1 MNPNLTQ
8 PQEPVEPVQTE
19 PIATQPAIGV
29 SDANGNGEQKTRRRW
44 PWYILIYLAVVLLVS
59 GAAYLRGQYLRDDV
73 DEDRLALY
81 LEEQFNLGMENLAAG
96 QFETAR
102 QRFEEIIYH
111 DPVYPQVEEK
121 LIEVYVVLGKP
132 TPAPTARPTSTPDP
146 SPPDELFRQAEEALA
161 AEDWTTVIEKLLTLR
176 SKDPTYNSVKADGM
190 MFLALRNRGMEQIA
204 LGLMEEGLY
213 DLSLAERFGP
223 LDRDAMFRRT
233 LAEQYLLAN
242 SFIGL
247 DWFQAASLFA
257 SLCEQGAT
265 TDSCPKYAEAAWEYG
280 DLLWNA
286 EDPCGAQE
294 YYEGSLNAVPNS
306 TLEPT
311 ATEAAEAC
319 QKATAPPPAPPTA
332 TQTLEGTLEE
342 PPPEE
347 SPTATEE

>member
-1 MNPNLTQ
+1 MNPNATQ
-8 PQEPVEPVQTE
+8 PQEPDDLAQTRPVT
-19 PIATQPAIGV
+19 TQPADSISDV
-29 SDANGNGEQKTRRRW
+29 SDNGEKKSRRRW
-44 PWYILIYLAVVLLVS
+44 PWYILIYIAVVLLVS
-59 GAAYLRGQYLRDDV
+59 GAAYLRGKTLRNAV
-73 DEDRLALY
+73 NEDRLAQY
-81 LEEQFNLGMENLAAG
+81 LEEQFNLGMENLSAG
-96 QFETAR
+96 QYETAR
-102 QRFEEIIYH
+102 QRFEEILYH
-111 DPVYPQVEEK
+111 DPSYPQIEEK

-146 SPPDELFRQAEEALA
+146 SPPDELFLQAQEALA
-161 AEDWTTVIEKLLTLR
+161 IEDWTTVIEKLLSLR
-176 SKDPTYNSVKADGM
+176 SKDPTYKAVEADGM

-223 LDRDAMFRRT
+223 LDRDAMFRKT

-265 TDSCPKYAEAAWEYG
+265 IDSCPKYAEAAWEYG
-280 DLLWNA
+280 DLLWIA

-294 YYEGSLNAVPNS
+294 YYQGSLNAVPNS

-332 TQTLEGTLEE
+332 TPTLEGTVEE

-347 SPTATEE
+347 TPTPTEE